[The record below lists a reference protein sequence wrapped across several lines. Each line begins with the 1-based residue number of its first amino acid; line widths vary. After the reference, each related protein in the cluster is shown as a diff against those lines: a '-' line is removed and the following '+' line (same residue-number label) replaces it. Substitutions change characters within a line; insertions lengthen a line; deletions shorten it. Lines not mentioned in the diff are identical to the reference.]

1 MIKDEDIVILP
12 GFSTNAASLLRGLL
26 NRNPAR
32 RLNVDQIKNHPFFEN
47 INWDQ
52 LLEKRVTPPFVPNVS
67 SETDIS
73 LIDTDFTNEVPQETP
88 ADSSNLKIE

>member
-32 RLNVDQIKNHPFFEN
+32 RLNVD
-47 INWDQ
+47 
-52 LLEKRVTPPFVPNVS
+52 
-67 SETDIS
+67 
-73 LIDTDFTNEVPQETP
+73 
-88 ADSSNLKIE
+88 